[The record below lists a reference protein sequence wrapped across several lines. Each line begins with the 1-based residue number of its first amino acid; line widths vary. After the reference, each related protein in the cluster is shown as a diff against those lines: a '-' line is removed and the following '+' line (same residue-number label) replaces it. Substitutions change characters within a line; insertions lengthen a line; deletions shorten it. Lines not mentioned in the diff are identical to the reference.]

1 MTTTPERLAQQLA
14 FLREADRL
22 KHIQR
27 RNYTLDGSRLE
38 NSAEHS
44 WHLGLMVLLL
54 GEYAADPGLNLA
66 RAVQMA
72 LVHDL
77 VEIDAGD
84 TYAYDPNAMA
94 GKVAREQAAAERLF
108 NLLPQEQAAFLRSLW
123 DEFEAG
129 ETPEAQFA
137 NAIDRLQPV
146 IANHAT
152 QGKSWTSHHIRASQ
166 VEARC
171 RPITTG
177 APTLGAYAQTLIQDA
192 LQHGFLRPD

>member
-1 MTTTPERLAQQLA
+1 MTTTPERLVRQLA

-54 GEYAADPGLNLA
+54 GEYAANPGLNLA
-66 RAVQMA
+66 RAIQMA

-108 NLLPQEQAAFLRSLW
+108 NLLPLEQAAFLRSLW

-146 IANHAT
+146 IANHIT
-152 QGKSWTSHHIRASQ
+152 QGKSWTSHHVRASQ

-171 RPITTG
+171 QPITTG
-177 APTLGAYAQTLIQDA
+177 APTLGAYARNLIEDA
-192 LQHGFLRPD
+192 LQRGFLMPD